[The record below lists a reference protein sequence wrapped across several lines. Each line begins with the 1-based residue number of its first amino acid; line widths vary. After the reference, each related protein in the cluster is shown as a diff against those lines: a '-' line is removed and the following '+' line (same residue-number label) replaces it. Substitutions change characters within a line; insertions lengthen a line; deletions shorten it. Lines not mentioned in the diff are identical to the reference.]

1 MKVSLQWLRELVA
14 SEGALLEPEQLA
26 ERLSIAGFE
35 VEAIEDLSAAS
46 AGVVVGFV
54 QACEPHADARKLS
67 VCQVQIGA
75 DQPLQ
80 IVCGA
85 ANVRSGIHVA
95 VAPVGTHL
103 PAVGLTIKAAELRGV
118 ASAGMICSL
127 QELGLAESSEGITI
141 LEDLLPVLPPIGAP
155 LGPALG
161 LDDQV
166 LELAITANRP
176 DGLSMLGIARE
187 VAALSGGHTTLPPRA
202 PAVAASAL
210 AVSGANAAAMEAGG
224 LFSVTALT
232 DVKVAASPSWL
243 QRRLERAGLRPIN
256 NVVDITNLVMLE
268 TGQPLHAFDREALA
282 HLAPGPA
289 DPAHL
294 GLRQGRDGETLVTLD
309 GEQRSLDPEALL
321 VTYGDQPIALAG
333 VMGGAAEA
341 VNDGTTSVWLEA
353 AVFPSEAIRRS
364 SRSVGL
370 RSEASSRF
378 EKGLPRENTLAAADR
393 AVALLQELAGA
404 QVAGR
409 WCHGSPEAPRPP
421 VFLNRDALH
430 NLLGSVVVE
439 GEPQD
444 LEDSRIEATLEA
456 LGCQLEADDDGWSV
470 TVPPQRALDLKREVD
485 LIEEVARLVGYDQFD
500 AHLPDPLVPGGLDPS
515 QQAERRLRRAL
526 CAAGLQELST
536 LSLVKAAPGRIPLA
550 NPLLA
555 DTGHLRD
562 NLHEEL
568 LQAARRNRQ
577 AFRPDFWAFEIGRAY
592 LAAPGQE
599 SAAVDPAALDPAVVD
614 PAAVDPVKVDPT
626 TIEERLLLGGIVC
639 GERRS
644 ERWSTSGKPRPP
656 GYFEARGLL
665 QAGLQSLGLA
675 LEDRPAG
682 GEGAAPANLLHPG
695 RSAQLVFEGRPL
707 GWFGQLHPAQA
718 RELDLPDGTYLF
730 ELPLAPLLAAAI
742 RPRRWQPSFAPFAT
756 VPPSERDLA
765 LVVSR
770 SVTAAELLAAIR
782 KAGKPLLEQA
792 ELLDRYEGAQ
802 VEEGCCSQAFRLR
815 YRAPERTLTD
825 GEVDAA
831 HQKVV
836 ATLESR
842 FGAKLRS

>member
-14 SEGALLEPEQLA
+14 SDSALLEPEQLA

-141 LEDLLPVLPPIGAP
+141 LDDLLPALPPIGAP

-176 DGLSMLGIARE
+176 DGLSMQGIARE

-202 PAVAASAL
+202 PALAANDL
-210 AVSGANAAAMEAGG
+210 LVSDANAAAMEAGG
-224 LFSVTALT
+224 FFSVTALT
-232 DVKVAASPSWL
+232 DVQVAPSPSWL

-289 DPAHL
+289 DPAQL
-294 GLRQGRDGETLVTLD
+294 GLRQGRDGESLLTLD
-309 GEQRSLDPEALL
+309 GENRLLSPEALV

-341 VNDGTTSVWLEA
+341 VSGGTTSIWLEA
-353 AVFPSEAIRRS
+353 AVFASEAVRRS

-404 QVAGR
+404 QVQGR

-421 VFLNRDALH
+421 VVLNRDALH
-430 NLLGSVVVE
+430 NLLGPVVVE

-456 LGCQLEADDDGWSV
+456 LGCQLEADDDGWAV
-470 TVPPQRALDLKREVD
+470 TVPAQRALDLKREVD

-500 AHLPDPLVPGGLDPS
+500 VHLPDPLVPGGLDPS
-515 QQAERRLRRAL
+515 QQAERRLHRAL

-562 NLHEEL
+562 NLYGEL

-577 AFRPDFWAFEIGRAY
+577 AFRPDFWAFEIGRVY
-592 LAAPGQE
+592 LPAPGQA
-599 SAAVDPAALDPAVVD
+599 SAAVDPAAVD
-614 PAAVDPVKVDPT
+614 PS
-626 TIEERLLLGGIVC
+626 TIEERLLLAGIVC

-675 LEDRPAG
+675 LEDRPAADQG
-682 GEGAAPANLLHPG
+682 PGAAPADLLHPG

-718 RELDLPDGTYLF
+718 RELDLPDGTFLF

-742 RPRRWQPSFAPFAT
+742 RPRRWQPAFVPFAT

-782 KAGKPLLEQA
+782 KAGQPLLEQA

-802 VEEGCCSQAFRLR
+802 VEEGSCSQAFRLR
-815 YRAPERTLTD
+815 YRAPDRTLTD

-836 ATLESR
+836 TTLESR

>member
-14 SEGALLEPEQLA
+14 NDGVLLEPEQLA

-35 VEAIEDLSAAS
+35 VEAIEDQAAAS

-54 QACEPHADARKLS
+54 QTCEPHGDANKLS

-118 ASAGMICSL
+118 ASSGMICSL
-127 QELGLAESSEGITI
+127 QELGLAESSAGIAI
-141 LEDLLPVLPPIGAP
+141 LEDLLPAPPPIGSP
-155 LGPALG
+155 LAQALG

-176 DGLSMLGIARE
+176 DGLSMQGIARE
-187 VAALSGGHTTLPPRA
+187 VAALCGGHTTLPPRA
-202 PAVAASAL
+202 PAVAASTM

-224 LFSVTALT
+224 LFSVTSLT
-232 DVKVAASPSWL
+232 DLKVAASPSWL
-243 QRRLERAGLRPIN
+243 QRRLQRAGLRPIN

-268 TGQPLHAFDREALA
+268 TGQPLHAFDREAVA
-282 HLAPGPA
+282 RLAPGPA
-289 DPAHL
+289 DPAQL
-294 GLRQGRDGETLVTLD
+294 GLRQGREGESLVTLD
-309 GEQRSLDPEALL
+309 GENRPLGPEALL
-321 VTYGDQPIALAG
+321 VTYADQAIALAG

-341 VNDGTTSVWLEA
+341 VNEGTTSVWLEA
-353 AVFPSEAIRRS
+353 AVFASEAVRRS

-404 QVAGR
+404 HVEGR
-409 WCHGSPEAPRPP
+409 WWHGRPEAPTPP
-421 VFLNRDALH
+421 VVLNRDALH
-430 NLLGSVVVE
+430 NLLGPVLVG

-444 LEDSRIEATLEA
+444 LDDSRIEATLKA
-456 LGCQLEADDDGWSV
+456 LGCQLEADEEGWSV
-470 TVPPQRALDLKREVD
+470 TVPAQRALDLKREVD
-485 LIEEVARLVGYDQFD
+485 LIEEVARLVGYDQFGV
-500 AHLPDPLVPGGLDPS
+500 HLPDPLVPGGLDPS
-515 QQAERRLRRAL
+515 QLAERRLRRAL

-536 LSLVKAAPGRIPLA
+536 LSLVKAAKGRISLA

-562 NLHEEL
+562 NLYEEL

-577 AFRPDFWAFEIGRAY
+577 AFRPDFWAFEIGRVY

-599 SAAVDPAALDPAVVD
+599 AAAPDPA
-614 PAAVDPVKVDPT
+614 K
-626 TIEERLLLGGIVC
+626 IEERLLLGGIVC

-644 ERWSTSGKPRPP
+644 ELWSSSGQPRPP
-656 GYFEARGLL
+656 SYFEARGLL

-675 LEDRPAG
+675 LEDRPALEQG
-682 GEGAAPANLLHPG
+682 VVGAPPADLLHPG

-707 GWFGQLHPAQA
+707 GWFGQLHPARA
-718 RELDLPDGTYLF
+718 RELDLSDGTYLF

-742 RPRRWQPSFAPFAT
+742 RPRRWQPSFTPFAT

-770 SVTAAELLAAIR
+770 SLTAAELLVAIR

-802 VEEGCCSQAFRLR
+802 LEAGYCSQAFRLR
-815 YRAPERTLTD
+815 YRAPDRTLTD

-836 ATLESR
+836 ASLESS

>member
-14 SEGALLEPEQLA
+14 NDGALLEPEQLA

-35 VEAIEDLSAAS
+35 VEAIEDQAAAS

-54 QACEPHADARKLS
+54 QTCEPHADANKLS

-118 ASAGMICSL
+118 ASSGMICSL
-127 QELGLAESSEGITI
+127 QELGLAESSAGIAI
-141 LEDLLPVLPPIGAP
+141 LEDLLPAPPPIGSP
-155 LGPALG
+155 LAQALG

-176 DGLSMLGIARE
+176 DGLSMQGIARE
-187 VAALSGGHTTLPPRA
+187 VAALCGGQTTLPPRA

-224 LFSVTALT
+224 LFSVTSLT
-232 DVKVAASPSWL
+232 DLKVAASPSWL
-243 QRRLERAGLRPIN
+243 QRRLQRAGLRPIN

-268 TGQPLHAFDREALA
+268 TGQPLHAFDRDALA
-282 HLAPGPA
+282 RLAPGPA
-289 DPAHL
+289 DPAQL
-294 GLRQGRDGETLVTLD
+294 GLRQGREGESLVTLD
-309 GEQRSLDPEALL
+309 GENRPLGPEALL
-321 VTYGDQPIALAG
+321 VTYADQAIALAG

-341 VNDGTTSVWLEA
+341 VNEGTTSIWLEA
-353 AVFPSEAIRRS
+353 AVFASEAVRRS

-404 QVAGR
+404 HVEGR
-409 WCHGSPEAPRPP
+409 WLHGRPEAPNPP
-421 VFLNRDALH
+421 VVLNRDALH
-430 NLLGSVVVE
+430 NLLGPVLVG

-444 LEDSRIEATLEA
+444 LDDSRIEATLKA
-456 LGCQLEADDDGWSV
+456 LGCQLEADEEGWSV
-470 TVPPQRALDLKREVD
+470 TVPAQRALDLKREVD

-500 AHLPDPLVPGGLDPS
+500 VHLPDPLVPGGLDPT
-515 QQAERRLRRAL
+515 QQAERRLRRSL

-536 LSLVKAAPGRIPLA
+536 LSLVKAAKGRISLA

-555 DTGHLRD
+555 DTGHLRN

-577 AFRPDFWAFEIGRAY
+577 AFRPDFWAFEIGRVY

-599 SAAVDPAALDPAVVD
+599 AAAPDPATDDPVPVDPA
-614 PAAVDPVKVDPT
+614 

-644 ERWSTSGKPRPP
+644 ELWSSSGQPRPP
-656 GYFEARGLL
+656 SYFEARGLL

-675 LEDRPAG
+675 LEDRPALEQG
-682 GEGAAPANLLHPG
+682 VVGAPPADLLHPG

-707 GWFGQLHPAQA
+707 GWFGQLHPARA
-718 RELDLPDGTYLF
+718 RELDLSDGTYLF

-742 RPRRWQPSFAPFAT
+742 RPRRWQPSFTPFAT

-770 SVTAAELLAAIR
+770 SLTAAELLAAIR

-802 VEEGCCSQAFRLR
+802 VEAGYCSQAFRLR
-815 YRAPERTLTD
+815 YRAPDRTLTD
-825 GEVDAA
+825 GEVDGA
-831 HQKVV
+831 HQQVV
-836 ATLESR
+836 ASLESR

>member
-14 SEGALLEPEQLA
+14 NDGALLEPEQLA

-35 VEAIEDLSAAS
+35 VEAIEDQAAAS

-54 QACEPHADARKLS
+54 QTCEPHGDANKLS
-67 VCQVQIGA
+67 VCQVQIGV

-118 ASAGMICSL
+118 ASSGMICSL
-127 QELGLAESSEGITI
+127 QELGLAESSAGIVI
-141 LEDLLPVLPPIGAP
+141 LEDLLPAPPPIGSP
-155 LGPALG
+155 LAPALG

-176 DGLSMLGIARE
+176 DGLSMQGIARE
-187 VAALSGGHTTLPPRA
+187 VAALCGGQSTLPPRA

-224 LFSVTALT
+224 LFSVTSLT
-232 DVKVAASPSWL
+232 DLKVAASPSWL
-243 QRRLERAGLRPIN
+243 QRRLQRAGLRPIN

-268 TGQPLHAFDREALA
+268 TGQPLHAFDRDALA
-282 HLAPGPA
+282 RLAPGPA
-289 DPAHL
+289 DPSQL
-294 GLRQGRDGETLVTLD
+294 GLRQGREGESLVTLD
-309 GEQRSLDPEALL
+309 GENRPLGPEALL
-321 VTYGDQPIALAG
+321 VTYAGQAIALAG

-341 VNDGTTSVWLEA
+341 VNEATTSIWLEA
-353 AVFPSEAIRRS
+353 AVFASEAVRRS

-404 QVAGR
+404 HVEGR
-409 WCHGSPEAPRPP
+409 WLHGRPEAPTPP
-421 VFLNRDALH
+421 VVLNRDALH
-430 NLLGSVVVE
+430 NLLGPVLVG

-444 LEDSRIEATLEA
+444 LDDSRIEATLKA
-456 LGCQLEADDDGWSV
+456 LGCQLEINDDGWSV
-470 TVPPQRALDLKREVD
+470 TVPAQRALDLKREVD

-500 AHLPDPLVPGGLDPS
+500 VHLPDPLVPGGLDPT

-536 LSLVKAAPGRIPLA
+536 LSLVKAAKGRISLA

-577 AFRPDFWAFEIGRAY
+577 AFRPDFWAFEIGRVY
-592 LAAPGQE
+592 LAAPDQE
-599 SAAVDPAALDPAVVD
+599 AAATDPATGDPAPVDPA
-614 PAAVDPVKVDPT
+614 

-644 ERWSTSGKPRPP
+644 ELWSSSGQPRPP
-656 GYFEARGLL
+656 SYFEARGLL

-675 LEDRPAG
+675 LEDRPALEQG
-682 GEGAAPANLLHPG
+682 VVGAPPADLLHPG

-707 GWFGQLHPAQA
+707 GWFGQLHPARA
-718 RELDLPDGTYLF
+718 RELDLSDGTYLF

-742 RPRRWQPSFAPFAT
+742 RPRRWQPSFTPFAT

-770 SVTAAELLAAIR
+770 SLTAAELLAAIR

-802 VEEGCCSQAFRLR
+802 VEAGYCSQAFRLR
-815 YRAPERTLTD
+815 YRAPDRTLTD
-825 GEVDAA
+825 GEVDGA

-836 ATLESR
+836 ASLESR

>member
-14 SEGALLEPEQLA
+14 NDGALLEPEQLA

-35 VEAIEDLSAAS
+35 VEAIEDQAAAS

-54 QACEPHADARKLS
+54 QTCEPHGDANKLS

-118 ASAGMICSL
+118 ASSGMICSL
-127 QELGLAESSEGITI
+127 QELGLAESSAGIAI
-141 LEDLLPVLPPIGAP
+141 LEDLLPAPPPIGSP
-155 LGPALG
+155 LAPALG

-176 DGLSMLGIARE
+176 DGLSMQGIARE
-187 VAALSGGHTTLPPRA
+187 VAALCGGQTTLPPRA

-224 LFSVTALT
+224 LFSITSLT
-232 DVKVAASPSWL
+232 DLKVAASPSWL
-243 QRRLERAGLRPIN
+243 QRRLQRAGLRPIN

-282 HLAPGPA
+282 RLAPGPA
-289 DPAHL
+289 DPAQL
-294 GLRQGRDGETLVTLD
+294 GLRQGREGESLVTLD
-309 GEQRSLDPEALL
+309 GENRPLGPEALV
-321 VTYGDQPIALAG
+321 VTYADQAIALAG

-341 VNDGTTSVWLEA
+341 VNEGTTSIWLEA
-353 AVFPSEAIRRS
+353 AVFASEAVRRS

-404 QVAGR
+404 HVEGR
-409 WCHGSPEAPRPP
+409 WWHGLPEAPTPP
-421 VFLNRDALH
+421 VVLNRDALH
-430 NLLGSVVVE
+430 NLLGPVLVG
-439 GEPQD
+439 GEVQD
-444 LEDSRIEATLEA
+444 LDDSRIEATLKA
-456 LGCQLEADDDGWSV
+456 LGCQLEPNDDGWSV
-470 TVPPQRALDLKREVD
+470 TVPAQRALDLKREVD

-500 AHLPDPLVPGGLDPS
+500 VHLPDPLVPGGLDPT

-536 LSLVKAAPGRIPLA
+536 LSLVKAAKGRISLA

-577 AFRPDFWAFEIGRAY
+577 AFRPDFWAFEIGRVY

-599 SAAVDPAALDPAVVD
+599 AAATDSA
-614 PAAVDPVKVDPT
+614 K
-626 TIEERLLLGGIVC
+626 IEERLLLGGIVC

-644 ERWSTSGKPRPP
+644 ELWSSSGQPRPP
-656 GYFEARGLL
+656 SYFEARGLL

-675 LEDRPAG
+675 LEDRPALEQG
-682 GEGAAPANLLHPG
+682 VVGAPPADLLHPG

-707 GWFGQLHPAQA
+707 GWFGQLHPARA
-718 RELDLPDGTYLF
+718 RELDLSDGTYLF

-742 RPRRWQPSFAPFAT
+742 RPRRWQPSFTPFAT

-770 SVTAAELLAAIR
+770 SLTAAELLAAIR

-802 VEEGCCSQAFRLR
+802 VEAGYCSQAFRLR
-815 YRAPERTLTD
+815 YRAPDRTLTD
-825 GEVDAA
+825 GEVDGA
-831 HQKVV
+831 HQQVV
-836 ATLESR
+836 ASLESR

>member
-14 SEGALLEPEQLA
+14 NDGALLEPEQLA

-35 VEAIEDLSAAS
+35 VEAIEDQAAAS

-54 QACEPHADARKLS
+54 QTCEPHGDANKLS

-118 ASAGMICSL
+118 ASSGMICSL
-127 QELGLAESSEGITI
+127 QELGLAESSAGIAI
-141 LEDLLPVLPPIGAP
+141 LEDLLPAPPPIGSP
-155 LGPALG
+155 LAPALG

-176 DGLSMLGIARE
+176 DGLSMQGIARE
-187 VAALSGGHTTLPPRA
+187 VAALCGGQTTLPPRA

-224 LFSVTALT
+224 LFSITSLT
-232 DVKVAASPSWL
+232 DLKVAASPSWL
-243 QRRLERAGLRPIN
+243 QRRLQRAGLRPIN

-282 HLAPGPA
+282 RLAPGPA
-289 DPAHL
+289 DPAQL
-294 GLRQGRDGETLVTLD
+294 GLRQGREGESLVTLD
-309 GEQRSLDPEALL
+309 GENRPLGPEALL
-321 VTYGDQPIALAG
+321 VTYADQAIALAG

-341 VNDGTTSVWLEA
+341 VNEGTTSIWLEA
-353 AVFPSEAIRRS
+353 AVFASEAVRRS

-393 AVALLQELAGA
+393 AVALLQDLAGA
-404 QVAGR
+404 HVEGR
-409 WCHGSPEAPRPP
+409 WLHGRPEAPTPP
-421 VFLNRDALH
+421 VVLNRDALH
-430 NLLGSVVVE
+430 NLLGPVLVG

-444 LEDSRIEATLEA
+444 LDDSRIEATLKA
-456 LGCQLEADDDGWSV
+456 LGCQLEPNDDGWSV
-470 TVPPQRALDLKREVD
+470 TVPAQRALDLKREVD

-500 AHLPDPLVPGGLDPS
+500 VHLPDPLVPGGLDPT

-536 LSLVKAAPGRIPLA
+536 LSLVKAAKGRISLA

-577 AFRPDFWAFEIGRAY
+577 AFRPDFWAFEIGRVY

-599 SAAVDPAALDPAVVD
+599 AAATDPA
-614 PAAVDPVKVDPT
+614 K
-626 TIEERLLLGGIVC
+626 IEERLLLGGIVC

-644 ERWSTSGKPRPP
+644 ELWSSSGQPRPP
-656 GYFEARGLL
+656 SYFEARGLL

-675 LEDRPAG
+675 LEDRPALEQG
-682 GEGAAPANLLHPG
+682 VVGAPPADLLHPG

-707 GWFGQLHPAQA
+707 GWFGQLHPARA
-718 RELDLPDGTYLF
+718 RELDLSDGTYLF

-742 RPRRWQPSFAPFAT
+742 RPRRWQPSFTPYAT

-770 SVTAAELLAAIR
+770 SLTAAELLAAIR

-802 VEEGCCSQAFRLR
+802 VAAGYCSQAFRLR
-815 YRAPERTLTD
+815 YRAPDRTLTD
-825 GEVDAA
+825 GEVDGA

-836 ATLESR
+836 ASLESR

>member
-1 MKVSLQWLRELVA
+1 
-14 SEGALLEPEQLA
+14 
-26 ERLSIAGFE
+26 
-35 VEAIEDLSAAS
+35 
-46 AGVVVGFV
+46 VVVGFV
-54 QACEPHADARKLS
+54 QTCEPHGDANKLS

-118 ASAGMICSL
+118 ASSGMICSL
-127 QELGLAESSEGITI
+127 QELGLAESSAGIAI
-141 LEDLLPVLPPIGAP
+141 LEDLLPAPPPIGSP
-155 LGPALG
+155 LAPALG

-176 DGLSMLGIARE
+176 DGLSMQGIARE
-187 VAALSGGHTTLPPRA
+187 VAALSGGQTTLPPRA

-224 LFSVTALT
+224 LFSVTSLK
-232 DVKVAASPSWL
+232 DLKVAASPSWL
-243 QRRLERAGLRPIN
+243 QRRLQRAGLRPIN

-282 HLAPGPA
+282 RLAPGPA
-289 DPAHL
+289 DPAQL
-294 GLRQGRDGETLVTLD
+294 GLRQGREGESLVTLD
-309 GEQRSLDPEALL
+309 GENRPLGPEALL
-321 VTYGDQPIALAG
+321 VTYADQAIALAG

-341 VNDGTTSVWLEA
+341 VNEGTTSIWLEA
-353 AVFPSEAIRRS
+353 AVFASEAVRRS

-404 QVAGR
+404 HVEGR
-409 WCHGSPEAPRPP
+409 WVHGRPEAPTPP
-421 VFLNRDALH
+421 VVLNRDALH
-430 NLLGSVVVE
+430 NLLGPVLVG
-439 GEPQD
+439 GEAQD
-444 LEDSRIEATLEA
+444 LEDSRIEGTLKA
-456 LGCQLEADDDGWSV
+456 LGCQLEPNDDGWSV
-470 TVPPQRALDLKREVD
+470 TVPAQRALDLKREVD

-500 AHLPDPLVPGGLDPS
+500 VHLPDPLVPGGLDPT
-515 QQAERRLRRAL
+515 QQAERRLRRSL

-536 LSLVKAAPGRIPLA
+536 LSLVKAAKGRISLA

-577 AFRPDFWAFEIGRAY
+577 AFRPDFWAFEIGRVY

-599 SAAVDPAALDPAVVD
+599 AAATDPA
-614 PAAVDPVKVDPT
+614 

-644 ERWSTSGKPRPP
+644 ELWSSSGQPRPP
-656 GYFEARGLL
+656 SYFEARGLL

-675 LEDRPAG
+675 LEDRPALEQG
-682 GEGAAPANLLHPG
+682 VVGAPPADLLHPG

-707 GWFGQLHPAQA
+707 GWFGQLHPARA
-718 RELDLPDGTYLF
+718 RELDLSDESYLF

-742 RPRRWQPSFAPFAT
+742 RPRRWQPSFTPFAT

-770 SVTAAELLAAIR
+770 SLTAAELLAAIR

-802 VEEGCCSQAFRLR
+802 VEAGYCSQAFRLR
-815 YRAPERTLTD
+815 YRAPDRTLTD
-825 GEVDAA
+825 AEVDAA

-836 ATLESR
+836 ASLESR